1 MSEDIGSQVLQK
13 LEALGELVAQV
24 DLIKNELQRHQATID
39 RVQSTVN
46 RYETE
51 VRGART
57 PPRRRGQP
65 PVTATVPTSP
75 STLRNNLATNAGVW
89 REVPVREGVLM
100 FLPANG
106 NYVPRP
112 NFVHP
117 ARMPMASPERRAY
130 NAYLQGEN
138 LTATQFMMVLKIIT
152 DGNSIRVG
160 VSRDVTSGG
169 RLRDV
174 LQDIISTFLEET
186 GLDPL

>member
-1 MSEDIGSQVLQK
+1 MSEDIGSQVLQR

-24 DLIKNELQRHQATID
+24 DLIKNELQRHQASID

-57 PPRRRGQP
+57 PPRRRGQA
-65 PVTATVPTSP
+65 PVAPHPTSP
-75 STLRNNLATNAGVW
+75 SVLRNNLATNVSAW
-89 REVPVREGVLM
+89 REVPISEGVLM

-130 NAYLQGEN
+130 NAYLQGESLN
-138 LTATQFMMVLKIIT
+138 ATQFMMVLKIIT

-160 VSRDVTSGG
+160 VSRSVTSGG
-169 RLRDV
+169 NLREV
-174 LQDIISTFLEET
+174 LESIIAAFLEET